1 MVLRAHRLPPNLRP
15 DARARALVPYCRSP
29 HCLHRTFLYHSCT
42 NLRRDARTFLLRPS
56 AWAPR
61 LSERLRFARACLPR
75 SCCSRAHP
83 TPTARLFTRLRAH
96 HRPHTI
102 LPKMADARTFLLRP
116 SGLSQSYCE
125 ERRGASHPPSLCW
138 DGLDVCLAAA
148 PHQNRVS
155 TQKIASSLTIIL
167 NVASPTPHLSER
179 PQRSPLPPLPLPPR
193 ASLARGCI
201 SP

>member
-1 MVLRAHRLPPNLRP
+1 MDRVYVREQPRLHAGGSGRRGGELLGCSPAVLVTSMSTCVSRFCERDASFRSLPSLRP

-102 LPKMADARTFLLRP
+102 LPKMADARARR
-116 SGLSQSYCE
+116 SGRRALCLEGSVWGCE
-125 ERRGASHPPSLCW
+125 
-138 DGLDVCLAAA
+138 
-148 PHQNRVS
+148 
-155 TQKIASSLTIIL
+155 
-167 NVASPTPHLSER
+167 
-179 PQRSPLPPLPLPPR
+179 
-193 ASLARGCI
+193 
-201 SP
+201 